1 MSKLNSI
8 GSIQSTGSSDFDK
21 VSTVYN
27 INECISLAQ
36 KGMGNSGR
44 DSNGRNSNNEMYNFF
59 GYKDLNRKEIVDK
72 INDCDGLLKYYKSMD
87 CRDKKMVKPTL
98 LSSTKYASIFGNKFP
113 VITKF
118 QELGCQNKQAF
129 NNVLDKACKVVD
141 KYPHGECWL
150 APNDKTKNAIFTNV
164 GDVNI
169 YVTPDKKNGKQM
181 TKEQLQI
188 SRIDGDIELTSDK
201 IRALENEQEYNK
213 LYKKAIKEGKSFD
226 EVYKQ
231 YTDENRNKE
240 DKTNMREISDIIYK
254 LQGEK
259 SQTYTVN
266 KVLRDLR
273 REKKDKLR
281 DVNSGI
287 QNNDNT
293 LRYIDD
299 RISFLSNK
307 IDTNNK
313 EYNKKSEYINYIK
326 IGILVVISLGIIG
339 IGYKARNKLPQI
351 KKAINNTINNTINT
365 VRNTPSKINN
375 SVNMSKSLPLSFN
388 SISKMINQNFNI

>member
-1 MSKLNSI
+1 MSTLNSI
-8 GSIQSTGSSDFDK
+8 GSIKSTGSSEFDK
-21 VSTVYN
+21 VNTVYN

-36 KGMGNSGR
+36 KGMGGN
-44 DSNGRNSNNEMYNFF
+44 NNEMYNFF
-59 GYKDLNRKEIVDK
+59 GYKDLNSKDIVDK
-72 INDCDGLLKYYKSMD
+72 INNCDDLLKYYKSMD

-129 NNVLDKACKVVD
+129 NNVLDKACKIVN

-164 GDVNI
+164 GDVNV

-188 SRIDGDIELTSDK
+188 SRINGDIDLTSDK
-201 IRALENEQEYNK
+201 IKALENEQEYNK
-213 LYKKAIKEGKSFD
+213 LYKKAIKEGKTFD

-231 YTDENRNKE
+231 YTDNNRKKE
-240 DKTNMREISDIIYK
+240 DKTNMREISDIIYN

-266 KVLRDLR
+266 KVLKDLR
-273 REKKDKLR
+273 KEKKQRLR
-281 DVNSGI
+281 EVRGGI
-287 QNNDNT
+287 KNNDNT
-293 LRYIDD
+293 IRYIDD

-307 IDTNNK
+307 INTNNK
-313 EYNKKSEYINYIK
+313 EYSKKSDYINYIK

-339 IGYKARNKLPQI
+339 IGYKAKNNLPQI
-351 KKAINNTINNTINT
+351 KKAVNNTMNSIKNA
-365 VRNTPSKINN
+365 PSNINN
-375 SVNMSKSLPLSFN
+375 SLSKSLPNVPVSFN

>member
-1 MSKLNSI
+1 MSTLNSI
-8 GSIQSTGSSDFDK
+8 GSIKSTGSSDFDK
-21 VSTVYN
+21 VNTVYN

-36 KGMGNSGR
+36 KGMGDGHNSR
-44 DSNGRNSNNEMYNFF
+44 NGHNDNEIYNFF
-59 GYKDLNRKEIVDK
+59 GYKDLNSKNIVDK
-72 INDCDGLLKYYKSMD
+72 INDCDDLLKYYKSMD

-129 NNVLDKACKVVD
+129 NNVLDKACKIVD

-164 GDVNI
+164 GDVNV

-188 SRIDGDIELTSDK
+188 SRINGDIDLTSDK
-201 IRALENEQEYNK
+201 IKALENEQEYNK
-213 LYKKAIKEGKSFD
+213 LYKKAIKEGKTFD
-226 EVYKQ
+226 DVYKK
-231 YTDENRNKE
+231 YTDDNRKKE
-240 DKTNMREISDIIYK
+240 DKTNMREISDIIYN

-273 REKKDKLR
+273 KEKKQRLR
-281 DVNSGI
+281 EVRGGI
-287 QNNDNT
+287 KNNDNT
-293 LRYIDD
+293 IRYIDD

-313 EYNKKSEYINYIK
+313 EYSKKSDYINYIK

-339 IGYKARNKLPQI
+339 IGYKAKKNLPQI
-351 KKAINNTINNTINT
+351 KKAINNTMNSIQNA
-365 VRNTPSKINN
+365 PSNINN
-375 SVNMSKSLPLSFN
+375 SLSNSLPNVPVSFN